1 MKQLTKHLAL
11 SAGLLVALA
20 SCSPKL
26 SKQKSAALTTRQDS
40 VAYAFGV
47 LNGQAFSEVLSRMPG
62 DTLNRQQIL
71 AAFGDVLLGRSTK
84 VSASAAKAIFDEYA
98 AGLQQAEANFV
109 AKAETRRTAASAD
122 SVLAANKAKEGVK
135 VTESGLQYRVL
146 RAAQG
151 TRPMAQDTVVVH
163 YKGTLPSGKEFDSSY
178 KRGEPAVFPLS
189 QVIAGWTEGICLM
202 TKGSKYEFLIPA
214 SLAYGDRGVSGV
226 IPAGSPLFFEVE
238 LIDVRPF
245 KAAPSSEE
253 HVSEASSSTTPKA
266 AKPRKAVKRKK

>member
-1 MKQLTKHLAL
+1 MKKISHFLILGLGLAL
-11 SAGLLVALA
+11 ATASCSKKLHTQKSALA
-20 SCSPKL
+20 S
-26 SKQKSAALTTRQDS
+26 RQDS

-47 LNGQAFSEVLSRMPG
+47 LNSGAFSEVVSRMPG
-62 DTLNRQQIL
+62 DSLSRQQIL
-71 AAFGDVLLGRSTK
+71 SGFSDAFLGGHLK
-84 VSASAAKAIFDEYA
+84 ISATDAQTIFEAYA
-98 AGLQQAEANFV
+98 SDLRAQEAR
-109 AKAETRRTAASAD
+109 RRTASAD
-122 SVLAANKAKEGVK
+122 SVLAAYKGREGVK
-135 VTESGLQYRVL
+135 TTESGLMYRVL
-146 RAAQG
+146 RAAQEE
-151 TRPMAQDTVVVH
+151 RPSAQDTVVVH
-163 YKGTLPSGKEFDSSY
+163 YTGRLTDGKEFDSSI

-253 HVSEASSSTTPKA
+253 HVSEASTSTTPKA

>member
-1 MKQLTKHLAL
+1 MKQLTKHIAL

-62 DTLNRQQIL
+62 DTLSRQHIL
-71 AAFGDVLLGRSTK
+71 AAFGDVLLGRSTT

-98 AGLQQAEANFV
+98 ADLQQ
-109 AKAETRRTAASAD
+109 AETRRTAASAD

-146 RAAQG
+146 RAA
-151 TRPMAQDTVVVH
+151 
-163 YKGTLPSGKEFDSSY
+163 
-178 KRGEPAVFPLS
+178 
-189 QVIAGWTEGICLM
+189 
-202 TKGSKYEFLIPA
+202 
-214 SLAYGDRGVSGV
+214 
-226 IPAGSPLFFEVE
+226 
-238 LIDVRPF
+238 
-245 KAAPSSEE
+245 
-253 HVSEASSSTTPKA
+253 
-266 AKPRKAVKRKK
+266 

>member
-62 DTLNRQQIL
+62 DTLSRQQIL
-71 AAFGDVLLGRSTK
+71 AAFGDVLLGHSTK

-98 AGLQQAEANFV
+98 AGLQQ
-109 AKAETRRTAASAD
+109 AETRRTAASAD

-135 VTESGLQYRVL
+135 VTEIIHHRRTAMK
-146 RAAQG
+146 RAVCSTACSVPH
-151 TRPMAQDTVVVH
+151 RARALWH
-163 YKGTLPSGKEFDSSY
+163 
-178 KRGEPAVFPLS
+178 R
-189 QVIAGWTEGICLM
+189 I
-202 TKGSKYEFLIPA
+202 
-214 SLAYGDRGVSGV
+214 R
-226 IPAGSPLFFEVE
+226 
-238 LIDVRPF
+238 
-245 KAAPSSEE
+245 
-253 HVSEASSSTTPKA
+253 SSSTTRGRS
-266 AKPRKAVKRKK
+266 PRGRSSTAPTSVVSPPSSPSLRSSLAGRKVSV

>member
-11 SAGLLVALA
+11 SAGLLIALA

-62 DTLNRQQIL
+62 DTLSRQQIL

-84 VSASAAKAIFDEYA
+84 VS
-98 AGLQQAEANFV
+98 
-109 AKAETRRTAASAD
+109 ASAD

>member
-62 DTLNRQQIL
+62 DMLNRQQIL

-98 AGLQQAEANFV
+98 AGLQQ
-109 AKAETRRTAASAD
+109 AETRRTAASAD

-163 YKGTLPSGKEFDSSY
+163 YKGTLLGKEFDSSY

-253 HVSEASSSTTPKA
+253 HVSEASPSTTPKA

>member
-1 MKQLTKHLAL
+1 MKQLTKHIAL

-62 DTLNRQQIL
+62 DTLSRQQIL
-71 AAFGDVLLGRSTK
+71 AAFGDVLLGYSTK

-98 AGLQQAEANFV
+98 AGLQQ
-109 AKAETRRTAASAD
+109 AETRRTAASAD

-202 TKGSKYEFLIPA
+202 TKGSKYEFLIPPA
-214 SLAYGDRGVSGV
+214 LAYGDRAVGGV

-238 LIDVRPF
+238 LLDVRPYQD
-245 KAAPSSEE
+245 PSTADEQ
-253 HVSEASSSTTPKA
+253 VSEPTPPVKNKA
-266 AKPRKAVKRKK
+266 VKPRKAAKQKK

>member
-1 MKQLTKHLAL
+1 MKKISHSLILGLGLAL
-11 SAGLLVALA
+11 ATA
-20 SCSPKL
+20 SCSKKL
-26 SKQKSAALTTRQDS
+26 QTQKSALVSRQDS

-47 LNGQAFSEVLSRMPG
+47 LNSGAFSEVVSRMPG
-62 DTLNRQQIL
+62 DSLSRQQIL
-71 AAFGDVLLGRSTK
+71 SGFSDAFLGK
-84 VSASAAKAIFDEYA
+84 HLKISAADAQSIFEAYA
-98 AGLQQAEANFV
+98 SDLRAQ
-109 AKAETRRTAASAD
+109 ETRRRMASAD
-122 SVLAANKAKEGVK
+122 SVLAAYKGREGVK
-135 VTESGLQYRVL
+135 TTESGLMYRVL
-146 RAAQG
+146 RAAQEE
-151 TRPMAQDTVVVH
+151 RPSAQDTVVVH
-163 YKGTLPSGKEFDSSY
+163 YTGRLTDGKEFDSSI

>member
-1 MKQLTKHLAL
+1 MKQLTKHIAL

-62 DTLNRQQIL
+62 DTLSRQHIL
-71 AAFGDVLLGRSTK
+71 AAFGDVLLGRSTT

-98 AGLQQAEANFV
+98 ADLQQ
-109 AKAETRRTAASAD
+109 AETRRTAASAD

>member
-1 MKQLTKHLAL
+1 MKQLTKHIAL

-62 DTLNRQQIL
+62 DTLSRQQIL
-71 AAFGDVLLGRSTK
+71 AAFGDVLLGHSTK

-98 AGLQQAEANFV
+98 AGLQQ
-109 AKAETRRTAASAD
+109 AETRRTAASAD

-163 YKGTLPSGKEFDSSY
+163 YKGTLPRGRSLTAPTSVVSPPSSPSL
-178 KRGEPAVFPLS
+178 RS
-189 QVIAGWTEGICLM
+189 
-202 TKGSKYEFLIPA
+202 
-214 SLAYGDRGVSGV
+214 SLAGRKVSV
-226 IPAGSPLFFEVE
+226 
-238 LIDVRPF
+238 
-245 KAAPSSEE
+245 
-253 HVSEASSSTTPKA
+253 
-266 AKPRKAVKRKK
+266 

>member
-1 MKQLTKHLAL
+1 M
-11 SAGLLVALA
+11 
-20 SCSPKL
+20 
-26 SKQKSAALTTRQDS
+26 
-40 VAYAFGV
+40 
-47 LNGQAFSEVLSRMPG
+47 
-62 DTLNRQQIL
+62 
-71 AAFGDVLLGRSTK
+71 
-84 VSASAAKAIFDEYA
+84 
-98 AGLQQAEANFV
+98 
-109 AKAETRRTAASAD
+109 
-122 SVLAANKAKEGVK
+122 K
-135 VTESGLQYRVL
+135 VTESGLQYRAL

-253 HVSEASSSTTPKA
+253 HVSEASSSTPPKA

>member
-1 MKQLTKHLAL
+1 MKKISHSLILGLGLAL
-11 SAGLLVALA
+11 ATA
-20 SCSPKL
+20 SCSKKL
-26 SKQKSAALTTRQDS
+26 QTQKSALVSHQDS

-47 LNGQAFSEVLSRMPG
+47 LNSGAFSEVVSRMPG
-62 DTLNRQQIL
+62 DSLSRQQIL
-71 AAFGDVLLGRSTK
+71 SGFSDAFLGK
-84 VSASAAKAIFDEYA
+84 HLKISAADAQSIFEAYA
-98 AGLQQAEANFV
+98 SDLRAQEAR
-109 AKAETRRTAASAD
+109 RRTASAD
-122 SVLAANKAKEGVK
+122 SVLAAYKGREGVK
-135 VTESGLQYRVL
+135 TTESGLMYRVL
-146 RAAQG
+146 RAAQEE
-151 TRPMAQDTVVVH
+151 RPSAQDTVVVH
-163 YKGTLPSGKEFDSSY
+163 YTGRLTDGKEFDSSI